1 VCCGE
6 CGVVNHPSRARVLQ
20 VTTLL
25 ALVGDATDGIPGVAG
40 IGMKTAGALV
50 REFGGLD
57 ALYANLEKV
66 CIVITLTSLSISLCL
81 SLSLSVSF
89 SLYLPLSLSI
99 CLCLFLSLSFFLSS
113 FVAFPVARE
122 GLFLPSPTC
131 FELPFFLHLLIL
143 NCPVLSL

>member
-1 VCCGE
+1 MYVYCGE

-20 VTTLL
+20 VATLL

-66 CIVITLTSLSISLCL
+66 CSAAFLTHSLIFPLCISH
-81 SLSLSVSF
+81 SR
-89 SLYLPLSLSI
+89 
-99 CLCLFLSLSFFLSS
+99 FFLSS

-122 GLFLPSPTC
+122 ELFRPSPPC
-131 FELPFFLHLLIL
+131 FAWPFF
-143 NCPVLSL
+143 